1 MTGGLGTLFEVGGRE
16 GDESFSALFC
26 LLIYISAEISM
37 KVKV

>member
-1 MTGGLGTLFEVGGRE
+1 VIGGLGTLLEVGGCK
-16 GDESFSALFC
+16 GDESFSALFF